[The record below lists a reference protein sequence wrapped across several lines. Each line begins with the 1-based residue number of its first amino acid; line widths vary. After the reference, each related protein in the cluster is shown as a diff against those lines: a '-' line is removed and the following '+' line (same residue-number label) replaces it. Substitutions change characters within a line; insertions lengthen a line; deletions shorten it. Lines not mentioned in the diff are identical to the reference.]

1 MAGPVQWCS
10 PDNHT
15 CSFVSRPFV
24 KAISGNQAP
33 AEFQRVTECG
43 LRGGCLRPCV
53 DRACSTGGIPSPV
66 RNQPPLHQGN
76 LTNRFLR
83 MLADH
88 RDWLRG
94 SDVVSRIPVVVP
106 RSRVEIFLDKL
117 LPSRQS
123 VSTAHGAKLSQKRTA
138 APHESLASGPA
149 VFHNFS
155 RMTLAL
161 VRSPALPVWAGGC
174 EPGPLPSGA
183 RLFAETGLAQIDTSR

>member
-1 MAGPVQWCS
+1 MLAEISAPRGFDTRLATVGYIVRGLLDDSSPNRHTSQGTANGMAGPVEWCS

-106 RSRVEIFLDKL
+106 RGAAEVFFDDL
-117 LPSRQS
+117 LSLGQPIPS
-123 VSTAHGAKLSQKRTA
+123 AH
-138 APHESLASGPA
+138 
-149 VFHNFS
+149 
-155 RMTLAL
+155 
-161 VRSPALPVWAGGC
+161 
-174 EPGPLPSGA
+174 
-183 RLFAETGLAQIDTSR
+183 